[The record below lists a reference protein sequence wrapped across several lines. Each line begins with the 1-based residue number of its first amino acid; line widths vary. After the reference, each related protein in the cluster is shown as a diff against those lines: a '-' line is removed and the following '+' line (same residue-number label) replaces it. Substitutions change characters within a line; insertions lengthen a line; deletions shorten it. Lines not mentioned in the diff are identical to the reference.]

1 MLFSTAGTAGKARLT
16 IAPDGPPGEGSGLQE
31 HIRGETGG
39 RRGPAGRHRAASGG
53 PRRGSGRG
61 RRQGEP
67 ERQAVSPTACRSGP
81 PGPGLPIKK
90 ERLVLQQT
98 SNYQLS
104 QWDAEDRILR
114 EDFNGDNSKLD
125 EALKSQAEALAAET
139 AAREAG
145 DAAMAEQVGLH
156 TIKTVTQTG
165 NDMAMMVDLSDI
177 DWSQWK
183 AVHIFMELQG
193 TGYFRPN
200 FSSASATSETFAV
213 PGKKC
218 LTLLTMHGGVECV
231 SGILCGYNKPI
242 ILGPC
247 ITYQNLTYVVLRC
260 SDDNYNIY
268 QGSKVT
274 VKGER

>member
-104 QWDAEDRILR
+104 QWDAEDRIQR
-114 EDFNGDNSKLD
+114 EDFNSDNAKVD
-125 EALKSQAEALAAET
+125 AALKNQASDLAALQQECTKLGNCKVVYGSYTGTGTYNSGNANTLNFDHKPLLLAIMPEVNTGNAARGFLAVRNSAFTYTYPGNFNSINTVTWTDRGVSWYCAYSAAYQFNSSGVYHYAALLAAE
-139 AAREAG
+139 E
-145 DAAMAEQVGLH
+145 
-156 TIKTVTQTG
+156 
-165 NDMAMMVDLSDI
+165 
-177 DWSQWK
+177 
-183 AVHIFMELQG
+183 
-193 TGYFRPN
+193 
-200 FSSASATSETFAV
+200 
-213 PGKKC
+213 
-218 LTLLTMHGGVECV
+218 
-231 SGILCGYNKPI
+231 
-242 ILGPC
+242 
-247 ITYQNLTYVVLRC
+247 
-260 SDDNYNIY
+260 
-268 QGSKVT
+268 
-274 VKGER
+274 

>member
-67 ERQAVSPTACRSGP
+67 EWQAVSPTACRSGP

-104 QWDAEDRILR
+104 QWDAEDRIQR
-114 EDFNGDNSKLD
+114 EDFNGDNAKVD
-125 EALKSQAEALAAET
+125 AALKAQSDEITALTSAVALCGNCKIVYGSYTGTGTYGSANPCSLTFEHRPVLVYVQGASKQSSDDKKLRMLRPATWAAGWEGNTYWANTVIWTEKGVKWYNSTQYTSALVQFNTNGEVYYYIAFLAADET
-139 AAREAG
+139 
-145 DAAMAEQVGLH
+145 
-156 TIKTVTQTG
+156 
-165 NDMAMMVDLSDI
+165 
-177 DWSQWK
+177 
-183 AVHIFMELQG
+183 
-193 TGYFRPN
+193 
-200 FSSASATSETFAV
+200 
-213 PGKKC
+213 
-218 LTLLTMHGGVECV
+218 
-231 SGILCGYNKPI
+231 
-242 ILGPC
+242 
-247 ITYQNLTYVVLRC
+247 
-260 SDDNYNIY
+260 
-268 QGSKVT
+268 
-274 VKGER
+274 

>member
-104 QWDAEDRILR
+104 QWDAEDRIQR
-114 EDFNGDNSKLD
+114 ADFNSDNAKVDTALV
-125 EALKSQAEALAAET
+125 EAKTERDALT
-139 AAREAG
+139 AAVANCGNCQIWAGSYVGAGIYGSGKETVITFPFSPAFICIYGNRYMAFFVQGVSSYKYLPLGEPSEATVSWSE
-145 DAAMAEQVGLH
+145 DKK
-156 TIKTVTQTG
+156 TISLL
-165 NDMAMMVDLSDI
+165 AS
-177 DWSQWK
+177 
-183 AVHIFMELQG
+183 
-193 TGYFRPN
+193 
-200 FSSASATSETFAV
+200 SATSQMNTKDAV
-213 PGKKC
+213 
-218 LTLLTMHGGVECV
+218 
-231 SGILCGYNKPI
+231 Y
-242 ILGPC
+242 
-247 ITYQNLTYVVLRC
+247 YVVG
-260 SDDNYNIY
+260 I
-268 QGSKVT
+268 
-274 VKGER
+274 GEKQ

>member
-67 ERQAVSPTACRSGP
+67 EWQAVSPTACRSGP

-104 QWDAEDRILR
+104 QWDAEDRIQR
-114 EDFNGDNSKLD
+114 ADFNSDNAKV
-125 EALKSQAEALAAET
+125 
-139 AAREAG
+139 
-145 DAAMAEQVGLH
+145 DAALEEINSTLAEHMLA
-156 TIKTVTQTG
+156 IAKCG
-165 NDMAMMVDLSDI
+165 N
-177 DWSQWK
+177 
-183 AVHIFMELQG
+183 
-193 TGYFRPN
+193 
-200 FSSASATSETFAV
+200 
-213 PGKKC
+213 C
-218 LTLLTMHGGVECV
+218 
-231 SGILCGYNKPI
+231 
-242 ILGPC
+242 
-247 ITYQNLTYVVLRC
+247 
-260 SDDNYNIY
+260 NIWMTTY
-268 QGSKVT
+268 QGSQLYGPGNPTSITFPGTPAFYLWGGPYMV
-274 VKGER
+274 VAGRGGETRPLAITSSGASYIGITWNGNTASCYSESGARYQMNDSSYTYWVLAFYMSRAE

>member
-16 IAPDGPPGEGSGLQE
+16 IAPDGPSGEGSGLQE

-67 ERQAVSPTACRSGP
+67 EWQAVSPTACRSGP
-81 PGPGLPIKK
+81 PGPGLPMKK

-145 DAAMAEQVGLH
+145 DAALAEQVGLH
-156 TIKTVTQTG
+156 TIKSATLAASA
-165 NDMAMMVDLSDI
+165 NSMLIDLSDI

-183 AVHIFMELQG
+183 MVHIILELSG
-193 TGYFRPN
+193 TGYF
-200 FSSASATSETFAV
+200 F
-213 PGKKC
+213 PGYGTTYDTDYHYSFTTMC
-218 LTLLTMHGGVECV
+218 FTLFPFYRKALHVG
-231 SGILCGYNKPI
+231 GILHGVGKPSFI
-242 ILGPC
+242 GPGT
-247 ITYQNLTYVVLRC
+247 TYQAITSFSVNC
-260 SDDNYNIY
+260 CESNYSINA
-268 QGSKVT
+268 GSKIT
-274 VKGER
+274 VLGEK